1 MCIYIFFFF
10 FLTVRWTRQITVW
23 RPLHRK
29 RQIETTLSKSHRKNC
44 TNQTGNSCQLGSK
57 WILFSWQTMFLSIRL
72 RGHEGP
78 LQIYIFKALTLP
90 KIQHLDVEISTKYK
104 SITNSKTK
112 SFKRH
117 LEKIGLWWSTWNEWC
132 IQMYFFFFFV
142 QQHCVF
148 SQSDLVIILYVQ
160 AEHYTTWKSMFFCS
174 RAEAKFHEPQFC
186 EQMHSW
192 VPSDEQFGSTTSTTE
207 KAGLQH
213 PRMAL
218 RLHQV
223 QL

>member
-1 MCIYIFFFF
+1 
-10 FLTVRWTRQITVW
+10 
-23 RPLHRK
+23 
-29 RQIETTLSKSHRKNC
+29 
-44 TNQTGNSCQLGSK
+44 
-57 WILFSWQTMFLSIRL
+57 MFLSNWL
-72 RGHEGP
+72 RGHEGA

-112 SFKRH
+112 YFKRH

-132 IQMYFFFFFV
+132 IQMFFFFFV

-213 PRMAL
+213 PRMAP